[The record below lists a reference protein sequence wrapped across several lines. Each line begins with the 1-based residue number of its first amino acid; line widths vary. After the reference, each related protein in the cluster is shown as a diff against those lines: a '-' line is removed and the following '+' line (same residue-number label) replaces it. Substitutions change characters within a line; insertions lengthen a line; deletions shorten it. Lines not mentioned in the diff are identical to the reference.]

1 MNIQEIP
8 LIADNQQ
15 FTITLAGVTYTVR
28 VLWRGLYWV
37 MDLMMGSDSPFITGI
52 PLVTGVDL
60 LAQYACLSPGVK
72 LFVVCDDPQ
81 QEYPTRSDLGTGS
94 HLLVVTE

>member
-28 VLWRGLYWV
+28 VLWRDVYWV
-37 MDLMMGSDSPFITGI
+37 MDLMTGPDSPFIAGI

-60 LAQYACLSPGVK
+60 LAQYGYLSPGFK

-81 QEYPTRSDLGTGS
+81 QEYPTKSDPGTGS